1 MSGLVELDRFADSML
16 AQIVRG
22 RLEAAGIPAFCFDT
36 GMSLAESVPLMLPI
50 RVMVLAEDLAAA
62 QALLTGDVDIGDA
75 WMERD

>member
-36 GMSLAESVPLMLPI
+36 GMNLAEGVPLMLPI